1 MTMAEFQAVTKGFA
15 RFNGAKDELEV
26 PSDEDFLRDLAE
38 AMASG
43 RA

>member
-1 MTMAEFQAVTKGFA
+1 MTLAEFQAIAKGFA
-15 RFNGAKDELEV
+15 RFHGAKDDLEA